1 MLASGVTRLPTA
13 WSQETPPE
21 PPALV
26 AEPET
31 IVIVAPPRGDGAAD
45 LRGTRSEHNDAE
57 GGLERSVFAT
67 EVRVQESE
75 GERRT
80 IGEVLARSVGV
91 TSRSLGG
98 LGAFSSISV
107 RGADAGHTSVSVDG
121 IQLSRIASVTANLGQ
136 FELGSFE
143 QVVLYRGGVPP
154 ELGGAGVGGALDL
167 QTALGVGPGG
177 KPLQVSAGMGS
188 FGAQHLR
195 ARWLGG
201 KRDAKRA
208 YHVSLGYSGADG
220 DFSFFD
226 DGRTPL
232 NQEDDT
238 TEVRQNNGYDRF
250 DLLGRLRQ
258 GAWTLGSRTSAQN
271 QGLPGDSHVQATEA
285 RLSTLHE
292 LLDAQYR
299 DTELLSGALA
309 LRGRAFV
316 SLERQHFADPGDEIG
331 LLSQDAVY
339 YTTSTG
345 LGSSLDWTIS
355 SAHRLRADVAARLD
369 WFRDT
374 PVGMSVRAPSGGNR
388 QSSSVSISEQFS
400 ALDDRLTVDLAVRA
414 DAMRTRP
421 SRDVFSQ
428 DTALG
433 EKPRNEWHLSP
444 RASGR
449 VRLTDHAAIKSSVGR
464 YLRTA
469 TLVEAFGDRG
479 FVLGNPELETEV
491 GVTADA
497 GLVWAPAHAM
507 GPVDRV
513 YVEAVAFASRADK
526 PIVFVNRNGL
536 VAQAINIKGAI
547 TTGSELVGSMRV
559 SRTLTL
565 TSNYSFLATR
575 NLATG
580 AAKGKQLP
588 GRPRHRFYARAD
600 MALEPAAHLVVLW
613 TDVLRLSGNYV
624 DELNLY
630 ELPSRALYGAGV
642 KVEVFQDLLIG
653 LEVKNIT
660 NLRKQMVELDPPPR
674 EDLHH
679 TPRALSDVHGF
690 PLPGRSLYLN
700 LQWSH

>member
-1 MLASGVTRLPTA
+1 MAQPRA
-13 WSQETPPE
+13 WSQEDSTQE
-21 PPALV
+21 AQS
-26 AEPET
+26 ET
-31 IVIVAPPRGDGAAD
+31 IVIVAQPRGDGVAD
-45 LRGTRSEHNDAE
+45 LRGESSEHKDAQ

-67 EVRVQESE
+67 EVAVQESE

-121 IQLSRIASVTANLGQ
+121 LPLSRIASVTANLGQ

-143 QVVLYRGGVPP
+143 SAVLYRGGVPP

-167 QTALGVGPGG
+167 RTALGVRPGG
-177 KPLQVSAGMGS
+177 KPLQVSAGFGS

-201 KRDAKRA
+201 KRDGKHP

-232 NQEDDT
+232 NHDDDT

-258 GAWTLGSRTSAQN
+258 GAWTLGSRTSVQS
-271 QGLPGDSHVQATEA
+271 QGLPGDSHVQAASA

-292 LLDAQYR
+292 LLDAQYQNS
-299 DTELLSGALA
+299 ELFAGEAT
-309 LRGRAFV
+309 LRARAFV
-316 SLERQHFADPGDEIG
+316 SLERQHFSDPSDEIG

-339 YTTSTG
+339 LTTSTG
-345 LGSSLDWTIS
+345 LGSSLDWSLTAS
-355 SAHRLRADVAARLD
+355 HRLRADLAARLD

-374 PVGMSVRAPSGGNR
+374 PVGMSALAPSGGNR
-388 QSSSVSISEQFS
+388 QSSSLALSEHFS
-400 ALDDRLTVDLAVRA
+400 VADDRFVIDLALRG
-414 DAMRTRP
+414 DALRTRP

-428 DTALG
+428 DMNAS
-433 EKPRNEWHLSP
+433 EEPRSEWYLSP

-449 VRLTDHAAIKSSVGR
+449 WRLTRSVAMKTSVGR
-464 YLRTA
+464 YLRTP
-469 TLVEAFGDRG
+469 TLIEAFGDRG

-491 GVTADA
+491 GVTGDV
-497 GLVWAPAHAM
+497 GFVWAPADAM

-513 YVEAVAFASRADK
+513 YVEAVAFVSRADK

-536 VAQAINIKGAI
+536 VAQAINIKGA
-547 TTGSELVGSMRV
+547 TTAGSELVGSMRV
-559 SRTLTL
+559 GGAVTL

-575 NLATG
+575 NLSTG

-600 MALEPAAHLVVLW
+600 MAFKPTAHLLVLW
-613 TDVLRLSGNYV
+613 SDVLRLSGNYV

-642 KVEVFQDLLIG
+642 KLEVLQDLLIG
-653 LEVKNIT
+653 IEVKNIT
-660 NLRKQMVELDPPPR
+660 DLRKQLVELDPPPSDEFR
-674 EDLHH
+674 W

-690 PLPGRSLYLN
+690 PLPGRSLYVN
-700 LQWSH
+700 VQWSH